1 MDHSPNDKFIVFNLW
16 NISKVLN
23 THYLKL
29 VNIHILPYW
38 FQLFG
43 LILSPHFL
51 SPLGWGGGHVISF
64 PRQS

>member
-1 MDHSPNDKFIVFNLW
+1 MDDSPNDKFIVFNLW

-29 VNIHILPYW
+29 VNIHILLYL

-43 LILSPHFL
+43 LILNPHFL
-51 SPLGWGGGHVISF
+51 SPLG
-64 PRQS
+64 